1 MKTVIIAEAGVNHN
15 GDVELAKEMIDAA
28 AHAGADFV
36 KFQTFRAESLTT
48 KSAPAAEYQ
57 MANTQSSNS
66 QYEMLKTLELSVE
79 VHEIL
84 ISYAEKREIKFLST
98 AFDIQ
103 SVNLLASL
111 GQEIFKVPSGE
122 ITNLPYL
129 RHLGSLR
136 KRIILSTGMSN
147 INEIVSAVRI
157 LEKAGTSQ
165 TNITIMHCTSA
176 YPTPM
181 VDVNLLAIS
190 KIREILNLPVGYS
203 DHTLGLE
210 VPIAAVA
217 LGATVIEKHFTLD
230 RELPGPDHKA
240 SLNPL
245 ELTEMVRMIRNLDDA
260 LGDGNKRVMPS
271 ESTNLA
277 LVRKSIVAKAVIQKG
292 EEFTLENLTTKRP
305 AFGISPMKWDDLIG
319 KRATKSYSPDEL
331 IDET

>member
-15 GDVELAKEMIDAA
+15 GDVDLAKEMIDVA

-57 MANTQSSNS
+57 MTNTQSGNS
-66 QYEMLKTLELSVE
+66 QFEMLKTLELSVE
-79 VHEIL
+79 AHKIL

-129 RHLGSLR
+129 RHLGGLR

-147 INEIVSAVRI
+147 VNEIDSAVRI
-157 LEKAGTSQ
+157 LENAGTSR
-165 TNITIMHCTSA
+165 TNMTIMHCTSA

-190 KIREILNLPVGYS
+190 TIREIMNLPVGYS

-217 LGATVIEKHFTLD
+217 LGATVIEKHFTID

-245 ELTEMVRMIRNLDDA
+245 ELAEMVRMIRNLDDA
-260 LGDGNKRVMPS
+260 LGDGNKRLMPS

-277 LVRKSIVAKAVIQKG
+277 LVRKSIVAKVAIEKG
-292 EEFTLENLTTKRP
+292 EDFTTENLTTKRP
-305 AFGISPMKWDDLIG
+305 GFGMSPMRWDEVLG
-319 KRATKSYSPDEL
+319 KSATRNYNADEL
-331 IDET
+331 IDDA

>member
-15 GDVELAKEMIDAA
+15 GDVDLAKEMIDVA

-57 MANTQSSNS
+57 MTNTQSSNS
-66 QYEMLKTLELSVE
+66 QFDMLKTLELSVE
-79 VHEIL
+79 AHKIL

-136 KRIILSTGMSN
+136 KTIILSTGMSN
-147 INEIVSAVRI
+147 INEIDSAVRI
-157 LEKAGTSQ
+157 LENAGTAR

-190 KIREILNLPVGYS
+190 TIREILNLPVGYS

-217 LGATVIEKHFTLD
+217 LGATVIEKHFTID

-245 ELTEMVRMIRNLDDA
+245 ELAEMVRMIRNLDDA
-260 LGDGNKRVMPS
+260 LGDGNKRLMPS

-277 LVRKSIVAKAVIQKG
+277 LIRKSIVAKTVIQKG

-319 KRATKSYSPDEL
+319 RRATKSYSPDEL

>member
-1 MKTVIIAEAGVNHN
+1 MKTVVIAEAGVNHN
-15 GDVELAKEMIDAA
+15 GDVDLAKEMIDVAA
-28 AHAGADFV
+28 RAGADFV

-57 MANTQSSNS
+57 MTNTQSSNS
-66 QYEMLKTLELSVE
+66 QFEMLKSLELSVE
-79 VHEIL
+79 AHEIL
-84 ISYAEKREIKFLST
+84 ISHAEKRVIKFLST

-136 KRIILSTGMSN
+136 KKIILSTGMSN
-147 INEIVSAVRI
+147 IDEISSALSV
-157 LEKAGTSQ
+157 LEEAGTRRSD
-165 TNITIMHCTSA
+165 ITVMHCTSA

-181 VDVNLLAIS
+181 SDVNLLAI
-190 KIREILNLPVGYS
+190 KTIREMFNLPVGYS

-217 LGATVIEKHFTLD
+217 LGATVIEKHFTID
-230 RELPGPDHKA
+230 RKLPGPDHKA
-240 SLNPL
+240 SLDPL
-245 ELTEMVRMIRNLDDA
+245 ELIEMVRMIRNLDEA
-260 LGDGNKRVMPS
+260 MGDGNKRIMPS
-271 ESTNLA
+271 ELENLFV
-277 LVRKSIVAKAVIQKG
+277 VRKSIVAKVAIGKG
-292 EEFTLENLTTKRP
+292 EEFSTGNLTAKRP
-305 AFGISPMKWDDLIG
+305 GFGISPMRWDAIIG
-319 KRATKSYSPDEL
+319 KRATRTYGPDEL

>member
-1 MKTVIIAEAGVNHN
+1 MKTIIIAEAGVNHN
-15 GDVELAKEMIDAA
+15 GDVDLAKEMIDVA

-48 KSAPAAEYQ
+48 RSAPAAEYQ
-57 MANTQSSNS
+57 MTNTQSGNS
-66 QYEMLKTLELSVE
+66 QFEMLKKLELSVE
-79 VHEIL
+79 AHEIL
-84 ISYAEKREIKFLST
+84 ISYAEKREVKFLST

-103 SVNLLASL
+103 SLNLLASL

-147 INEIVSAVRI
+147 INEINSAVRI
-157 LEKAGTSQ
+157 LENAGTSR

-181 VDVNLLAIS
+181 VDVNLLAI
-190 KIREILNLPVGYS
+190 KTIREILNLPVGYS

-230 RELPGPDHKA
+230 RDLPGPDHKA
-240 SLNPL
+240 SLDPR
-245 ELTEMVRMIRNLDDA
+245 ELIAMVKMIRNLDEA
-260 LGDGNKRVMPS
+260 MGNGNKRIMPS
-271 ESTNLA
+271 ELGNLA
-277 LVRKSIVAKAVIQKG
+277 VVRKSIVAKTMIEKG
-292 EEFTLENLTTKRP
+292 EEFTPENLTTKRP

-319 KRATKSYSPDEL
+319 RYASKNYAPDEL

>member
-15 GDVELAKEMIDAA
+15 GDIDLAKEMIDVA

-57 MANTQSSNS
+57 MTNTQSGNS
-66 QYEMLKTLELSVE
+66 QFEMLKTLELSVE
-79 VHEIL
+79 AHKIL
-84 ISYAEKREIKFLST
+84 ISYAERREIKFLST

-147 INEIVSAVRI
+147 INEIEAAVRI
-157 LEKAGTSQ
+157 LENAGTAR

-190 KIREILNLPVGYS
+190 TIREILNLPVGYS

-217 LGATVIEKHFTLD
+217 LGATVIEKHFTID

-245 ELTEMVRMIRNLDDA
+245 ELVEMVRMIRNLDDA
-260 LGDGNKRVMPS
+260 LGDGNKRLMPS

-277 LVRKSIVAKAVIQKG
+277 LIRKSIVAKTVIQKG

-305 AFGISPMKWDDLIG
+305 AFGISPMKWDDLLG
-319 KRATKSYSPDEL
+319 RRATKSYSPDEL

>member
-1 MKTVIIAEAGVNHN
+1 MKTIIIAEAGVNHN
-15 GDVELAKEMIDAA
+15 GDVELAKKMIDVA

-36 KFQTFRAESLTT
+36 KFQTFRAESLST

-57 MANTQSSNS
+57 MTNTQSGNS
-66 QYEMLKTLELSVE
+66 QFEMLKRLELSVE
-79 VHEIL
+79 AHEIL

-122 ITNLPYL
+122 ITNMPYL

-147 INEIVSAVRI
+147 VDEIHSAVRI
-157 LEKAGTSQ
+157 LENAGTSRA
-165 TNITIMHCTSA
+165 NLTIMHCTSA

-181 VDVNLLAIS
+181 VDVNLLAI
-190 KIREILNLPVGYS
+190 KAIREILNLPVGYS

-217 LGATVIEKHFTLD
+217 LGATVIEKHFTID

-245 ELTEMVRMIRNLDDA
+245 EFTEMVRMIRNLDDA

-271 ESTNLA
+271 ELTNLA

-319 KRATKSYSPDEL
+319 RRATKSYSPDEL